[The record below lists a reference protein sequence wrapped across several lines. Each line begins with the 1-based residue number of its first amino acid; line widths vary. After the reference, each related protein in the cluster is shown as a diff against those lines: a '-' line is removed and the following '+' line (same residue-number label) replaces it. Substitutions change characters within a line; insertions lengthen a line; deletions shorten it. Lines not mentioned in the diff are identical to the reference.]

1 MPWMTAARK
10 AHGIESL
17 PGSLE
22 EALHALEDDQLIL
35 DALGEHVAANY
46 LAGKWREWDEYR
58 TRVSSWEREKV
69 YHQLL
74 SAMETVV
81 VAFAGEQNG
90 RRVKEILES
99 AGAASCLLCR
109 SADQV
114 RRLVSQQRITT
125 VVCGYKFPDGTA
137 EELAEDLYDTC
148 NVLVVASQGLLD
160 LIQNEALFR
169 LPAPAT
175 RRELVVSV
183 QMLLRMGSGWAASAA
198 PAECRGAGPDRPGQG
213 AADGPPC
220 PVGGGGL
227 PHAPTPEH
235 GTGASAWRTP
245 PGRCWKRNSV
255 NENRSGLLENFL
267 EKSVA
272 IPI

>member
-1 MPWMTAARK
+1 
-10 AHGIESL
+10 
-17 PGSLE
+17 
-22 EALHALEDDQLIL
+22 
-35 DALGEHVAANY
+35 
-46 LAGKWREWDEYR
+46 
-58 TRVSSWEREKV
+58 
-69 YHQLL
+69 
-74 SAMETVV
+74 METVV

-183 QMLLRMGSGWAASAA
+183 VAVFILFAIGGVLGWICAKLLPLSPGDRTAAWLSVFFMNNVFIGFPVVEALFGQNAVFCAALCSMKSILLKLILPSIRSWAT
-198 PAECRGAGPDRPGQG
+198 R
-213 AADGPPC
+213 
-220 PVGGGGL
+220 
-227 PHAPTPEH
+227 
-235 GTGASAWRTP
+235 
-245 PGRCWKRNSV
+245 
-255 NENRSGLLENFL
+255 
-267 EKSVA
+267 
-272 IPI
+272 

>member
-1 MPWMTAARK
+1 
-10 AHGIESL
+10 
-17 PGSLE
+17 
-22 EALHALEDDQLIL
+22 
-35 DALGEHVAANY
+35 
-46 LAGKWREWDEYR
+46 
-58 TRVSSWEREKV
+58 
-69 YHQLL
+69 
-74 SAMETVV
+74 METVV

-99 AGAASCLLCR
+99 AGTASCLLCR

-183 QMLLRMGSGWAASAA
+183 QMLLRMGERLGRLRPPRRSAGEQA
-198 PAECRGAGPDRPGQG
+198 LIDR
-213 AADGPPC
+213 AKERLMARHA
-220 PVGGGGL
+220 L
-227 PHAPTPEH
+227 SEEEAYRHAPTPEH
-235 GTGASAWRTP
+235 GRGASAWRTP
-245 PGRCWKRNSV
+245 PGRCWKRNSA
-255 NENRSGLLENFL
+255 NRDRPLLL
-267 EKSVA
+267 QRAVLVPAAPDGSRLTREKKDDTIKFSKQTGRLA
-272 IPI
+272 DHHNR

>member
-1 MPWMTAARK
+1 
-10 AHGIESL
+10 
-17 PGSLE
+17 
-22 EALHALEDDQLIL
+22 
-35 DALGEHVAANY
+35 
-46 LAGKWREWDEYR
+46 
-58 TRVSSWEREKV
+58 
-69 YHQLL
+69 
-74 SAMETVV
+74 METVV

-183 QMLLRMGSGWAASAA
+183 QMLLRMGERLGRLRPPRRSAGEQALIDRAKERLMARHALSEEEAYRMLRRRSMDGRLSLAATA
-198 PAECRGAGPDRPGQG
+198 RQ
-213 AADGPPC
+213 
-220 PVGGGGL
+220 V
-227 PHAPTPEH
+227 
-235 GTGASAWRTP
+235 
-245 PGRCWKRNSV
+245 
-255 NENRSGLLENFL
+255 LE
-267 EKSVA
+267 EE
-272 IPI
+272 